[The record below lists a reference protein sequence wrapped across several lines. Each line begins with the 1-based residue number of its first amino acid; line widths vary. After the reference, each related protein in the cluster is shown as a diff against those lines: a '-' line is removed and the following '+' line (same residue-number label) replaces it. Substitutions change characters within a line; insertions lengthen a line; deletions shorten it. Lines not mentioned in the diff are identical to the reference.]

1 MIERAAPLPLFE
13 TETLNAIRKQREDL
27 LKRLKRGGV
36 DAHTRVKREERL
48 KTLTAQQIEIETAFG
63 LGGHHG

>member
-1 MIERAAPLPLFE
+1 MIERAAPLLFE
-13 TETLNAIRKQREDL
+13 TETLNAIKKQREDL

-48 KTLTAQQIEIETAFG
+48 KQLTVQQMEIETLLR
-63 LGGHHG
+63 LGGLH

>member
-1 MIERAAPLPLFE
+1 MIERAASLPLFE

-48 KTLTAQQIEIETAFG
+48 KVLTAQQMEIETA
-63 LGGHHG
+63 LQMGGRH